1 MPSAMELLCKLPKA
15 IRDFLIPL
23 EDLGER
29 ERDFL
34 SSVSAMKD
42 ALLRRQV
49 KQREG
54 NQTEG
59 VLSGMNKCLAFFFD
73 NTVKTITGATSNG
86 LSLLL
91 LTLLM
96 EIAACLTCYFV
107 NQLILITNLIK

>member
-1 MPSAMELLCKLPKA
+1 MIYENAISDGTPMQATEALKA

-42 ALLRRQV
+42 TLLRRQV

-59 VLSGMNKCLAFFFD
+59 VLSGMNKCLVFFS
-73 NTVKTITGATSNG
+73 ITR
-86 LSLLL
+86 
-91 LTLLM
+91 
-96 EIAACLTCYFV
+96 
-107 NQLILITNLIK
+107 

>member
-59 VLSGMNKCLAFFFD
+59 VLSGMNKCLVFFS
-73 NTVKTITGATSNG
+73 ITR
-86 LSLLL
+86 
-91 LTLLM
+91 
-96 EIAACLTCYFV
+96 
-107 NQLILITNLIK
+107 